1 MTGTSFSHQ
10 KFKPSKILQSVSVFN
25 VVAVDAFETLREVML
40 GDAFIPAAC
49 YNCGKGG
56 HISRDCKDPRKE
68 REPQCYNC
76 GECGHMARDCN
87 THEQKCYSCGRFGHI
102 QKCCEKVKCYR

>member
-1 MTGTSFSHQ
+1 MVDDDEDEDDEVLTPQ
-10 KFKPSKILQSVSVFN
+10 YVS
-25 VVAVDAFETLREVML
+25 
-40 GDAFIPAAC
+40 IPAAC

-68 REPQCYNC
+68 REPLCYNC